1 VLDPLL
7 VVAGLALLGS
17 AAAGPAVAYGLEFLP
32 KEWRRTTEWLLI
44 AGAVSVAVLADLL
57 TEGPGGGGV
66 FVYVLAVFP
75 GLVAFL
81 AWRTLL
87 ASTFVSLA
95 PLYFVI
101 AILTRDR
108 STFAPELALDRAL
121 PLQPAWMFVYGS
133 LYVFVVLLPVLVVR
147 QKELFRRALKAYLFV
162 MTVAYVGFLL
172 YPTAAPR
179 PDDVTGAGFAAW
191 SLRLAYSLDPPYN
204 CFPSLHV
211 AYAFVSA
218 LTSYRVH
225 RGVGAVAA
233 VWAALTGSRRCTR
246 SSTTRRRDCRR
257 IRGVRRLPVVPAQ
270 LSTRGRRRD
279 RQAPCAWT
287 RPRSDRDFCVH
298 GRLLLGGVPAL
309 NPKGKGEG
317 KREKGKLMD
326 HTKGQSALS
335 AATGSIRVAR
345 RAGT

>member
-1 VLDPLL
+1 MFDPLF

-17 AAAGPAVAYGLEFLP
+17 VAAGPAVVYGLELLP
-32 KEWRRTTEWLLI
+32 QEWRRTTEWLLI

-57 TEGPGGGGV
+57 TEGPGVGGV

-108 STFAPELALDRAL
+108 STYAPELAVDRAL
-121 PLQPAWMFVYGS
+121 PLQPAWMLVYGS

-179 PDDVTGAGFAAW
+179 PDDVSGAGFAAW
-191 SLRLAYSLDPPYN
+191 TLRLAYSLDPPYN

-233 VWAALTGSRRCTR
+233 VWAALIGVSTLYTKQHYAVDVITGALAAYVAYLLFLRSYPREAVAEIDRRHAPGR
-246 SSTTRRRDCRR
+246 ALAA
-257 IRGVRRLPVVPAQ
+257 IGIFAFMVAGFWVAYQ
-270 LSTRGRRRD
+270 L
-279 RQAPCAWT
+279 
-287 RPRSDRDFCVH
+287 
-298 GRLLLGGVPAL
+298 
-309 NPKGKGEG
+309 
-317 KREKGKLMD
+317 
-326 HTKGQSALS
+326 
-335 AATGSIRVAR
+335 
-345 RAGT
+345 

>member
-1 VLDPLL
+1 MLDPLL

-17 AAAGPAVAYGLEFLP
+17 VAAGPAVAYGLEFLP

-108 STFAPELALDRAL
+108 STFAPELALDRAM

-218 LTSYRVH
+218 LTSSRVH

-233 VWAALTGSRRCTR
+233 VWAALIGVSTLYTKQHYVVDVIAGAFAAYVAYLLFLR
-246 SSTTRRRDCRR
+246 SYPREAVAEIDRRRAPGRALAAIGIFAFMVACFW
-257 IRGVRRLPVVPAQ
+257 VAHRL
-270 LSTRGRRRD
+270 
-279 RQAPCAWT
+279 
-287 RPRSDRDFCVH
+287 
-298 GRLLLGGVPAL
+298 
-309 NPKGKGEG
+309 
-317 KREKGKLMD
+317 
-326 HTKGQSALS
+326 
-335 AATGSIRVAR
+335 
-345 RAGT
+345 